1 MNAIGSDPHPPLWL
15 SIVKPEKH
23 DESNSVNTSKW
34 ICLIKQGWP
43 TPVKHV
49 VGLLPS
55 DMIIGQMWNI
65 LNLIVV
71 VTIKVQVCKGVA
83 HHQLT
88 KQWSK
93 LKG

>member
-15 SIVKPEKH
+15 SIVKPEKY
-23 DESNSVNTSKW
+23 DESNGVNTSKW
-34 ICLIKQGWP
+34 TCLIKQGWP
-43 TPVKHV
+43 TPVKLV
-49 VGLLPS
+49 VGLLPIGYDYWS
-55 DMIIGQMWNI
+55 DVDI

-71 VTIKVQVCKGVA
+71 VTIKVKVCTGVA